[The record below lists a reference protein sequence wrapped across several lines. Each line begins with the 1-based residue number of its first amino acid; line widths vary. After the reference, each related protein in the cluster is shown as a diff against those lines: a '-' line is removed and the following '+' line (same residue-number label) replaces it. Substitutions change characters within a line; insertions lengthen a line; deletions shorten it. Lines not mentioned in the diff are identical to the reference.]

1 MQASEHFDPLGGD
14 IVSVTVCVFGRSMA
28 IGASD
33 GSGGAGDNAHYVWR
47 DVSTG
52 KLLYDRAGLRVTGAR
67 NKCLHVHFMCV
78 CIAHCRYQGIRELAI
93 TPLNE

>member
-1 MQASEHFDPLGGD
+1 
-14 IVSVTVCVFGRSMA
+14 MA